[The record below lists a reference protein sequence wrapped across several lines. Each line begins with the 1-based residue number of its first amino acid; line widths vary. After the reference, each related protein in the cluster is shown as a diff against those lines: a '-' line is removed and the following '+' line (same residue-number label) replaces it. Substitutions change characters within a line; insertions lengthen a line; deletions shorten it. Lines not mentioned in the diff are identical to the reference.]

1 MFTLINDDV
10 KDDIGDE
17 YDNYYNIKMM
27 TTSRLWMIMISY
39 CNGNDVHDFSADEN
53 GVKIIQ

>member
-27 TTSRLWMIMISY
+27 TTSRLWMIMIS
-39 CNGNDVHDFSADEN
+39 
-53 GVKIIQ
+53 